1 MAEPNFIKKIF
12 IKAFA
17 GQLRKPKGIFAVRVG
32 NKMNELNSYLYD
44 VSIDKIKPE
53 DNESILEI
61 GFGNGKFFD
70 RIFSKAKDLKL
81 SGLDYS
87 PDMVKAATENNKS
100 SVNSGKLILKFG
112 SSDNIPYG
120 NNIFNKVFCINVAQ
134 FWEDPSAHLKE
145 IRRVL
150 KPGGKFYTIIRSK
163 ESTLMMPFTKY
174 GFTAYSAEEW
184 ERILNANNMNC
195 INTSVISERPVNL
208 NRGEYKLESY
218 CIISEK

>member
-70 RIFSKAKDLKL
+70 RIFSKAKDLNL